1 MGYHKV
7 ECYVNFRSKHWE
19 ALEENKE
26 EVHCESNLTSS
37 KDYLQSII
45 ELIRLHVI
53 ARKEVYTLTDIRKA
67 YEIIKTDS
75 SPKLRVGDIKAIIVE
90 EFENEILVQE
100 GCYQNKKNEYVFPA
114 SFTLT
119 SDVLEAAAKGY
130 GISTTAS
137 IRSTANRLHY
147 SLISSQ
153 KNRPWPPTPQDIIKD
168 KDPYQ
173 IDLFNF
179 IAWLVDPSAPVG
191 KKDGIVKLRSNH
203 KARKI
208 GEICC
213 NIESLLPNGQP
224 SFDQILFSLVF
235 HRNTGKREPIDI
247 AHGYGYGISY
257 SEVCFIEDSWEEW
270 DRAQNSNIPPNIKKQ
285 HRLVQ

>member
-1 MGYHKV
+1 MTDKGNPEHLAEATLLSYARIHQTYDTKFKEAAERILLQRTTRSLYDADVGYHKV

-130 GISTTAS
+130 GISKTAS

-179 IAWLVDPSAPVG
+179 IAWLVDPCWQG
-191 KKDGIVKLRSNH
+191 
-203 KARKI
+203 
-208 GEICC
+208 
-213 NIESLLPNGQP
+213 
-224 SFDQILFSLVF
+224 
-235 HRNTGKREPIDI
+235 
-247 AHGYGYGISY
+247 
-257 SEVCFIEDSWEEW
+257 
-270 DRAQNSNIPPNIKKQ
+270 
-285 HRLVQ
+285 